1 MPANQGQWGNC
12 TAHAICCDI
21 EAEVLHKHDIVLDY
35 TRAVNDLTRAGEA
48 ADGSNPADVLQV
60 IRKDK
65 ELFFYEQIGGS
76 TNKFRVKIQ
85 YEQVQDGFLRL
96 CKRMEGYDR
105 IPRRAVVVMEPCT
118 ASDEDSDDDV
128 HALHAVAARGVYE
141 SEDMAAEG
149 TYVVHGC
156 NSHGASMPIVSVH
169 AGNYKY
175 HVEFTIEIE
184 RIWNLQGLPQP
195 HPKQTGRFLAAQKR
209 EAKVGV
215 EKQRQEAIEAK
226 MKELEKTIEK
236 QTRTI
241 KKLKAEKGK
250 MQVQVTGQ
258 GALLQRQGAIITET
272 KQQTKI
278 LKAQKQKMQMDVARQ
293 DAHWTTLLET
303 TLLERQEAIVAEMK
317 EQTSTIMQ
325 LFSSRTSRTFI
336 HKQVLAH

>member
-1 MPANQGQWGNC
+1 MVADQGQWGNC

-35 TRAVNDLTRAGEA
+35 PRAVNDLTRAGEA

-60 IRKDK
+60 ISKNNR
-65 ELFFYEQIGGS
+65 LFFYEQIGGS
-76 TNKFRVKIQ
+76 TNKFRVKIK
-85 YEQVQDGFLRL
+85 YEEVNPSTKDGFLRL
-96 CKRMEGYDR
+96 CKHMEGYNQ

-118 ASDEDSDDDV
+118 D
-128 HALHAVAARGVYE
+128 ALHAVAARGVYE

-156 NSHGASMPIVSVH
+156 NSHGASMPTVSVH

-272 KQQTKI
+272 KQQTKK